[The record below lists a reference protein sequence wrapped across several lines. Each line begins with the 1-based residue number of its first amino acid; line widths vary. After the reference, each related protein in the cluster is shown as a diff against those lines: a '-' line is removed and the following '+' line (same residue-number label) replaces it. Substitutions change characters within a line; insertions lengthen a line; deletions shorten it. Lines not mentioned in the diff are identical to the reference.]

1 MNAVREITDFLHEG
15 APQYENREI
24 LKQIRIEKYMK
35 KPITN

>member
-1 MNAVREITDFLHEG
+1 MNAVRQIMDFLHEG
-15 APQYENREI
+15 APRHENREI